1 MFRRTCLALALLG
14 LAGCNL
20 PPPVLSRGAPAPP
33 PRRATPVSL
42 SQRVQQ
48 EGWMTRFWEQLT
60 PAQKR
65 RVLARLRAGDPP
77 HATSEAEAAPV
88 WDALG
93 LPDRDALVFGGGL
106 PGRGS

>member
-14 LAGCNL
+14 AAGCAQ
-20 PPPVLSRGAPAPP
+20 PSRVAQRAAPHPL
-33 PRRATPVSL
+33 PRRTAPVSL
-42 SQRVQQ
+42 AQRVQQ
-48 EGWMTRFWEQLT
+48 EAWMTRFWEQLT

-77 HATSEAEAAPV
+77 HARTEAEAAPV

-106 PGRGS
+106 PVRGS

>member
-14 LAGCNL
+14 VAGCAL
-20 PPPVLSRGAPAPP
+20 PPRVPPRAAQAPP
-33 PRRATPVSL
+33 PRRATPVTL
-42 SQRVQQ
+42 TQRVQQ

-65 RVLARLRAGDPP
+65 RVLARLRAGEPP
-77 HATSEAEAAPV
+77 HAQTEAEAAPV

-106 PGRGS
+106 PVRGG